1 MSEGL
6 ELSPEVE
13 SALSEQDLARLHEAR
28 ERTELRCS
36 VCQGSVGPESEER
49 VTVSL
54 LFDPNTTT
62 MAIHIAHRACAPSR
76 TDMGDLP
83 AQVVEGPGRITYV
96 RFLRAD
102 LGAVLVW
109 ERNLNVRQRHSGGQE
124 VQPYLE
130 GYRATGFRPW
140 HVGEALQILGDWRL
154 RLEGSGSDLVL
165 YRRGEETDR
174 FENCA
179 AKPPP
184 GWFDALHDRNSCLL
198 AVGSE
203 LWLER
208 PDVEHINAAI
218 TTGDALVALVA
229 FEAPRT

>member
-1 MSEGL
+1 MKRL

-13 SALSEQDLARLHEAR
+13 SALSEQDLARLKEAR
-28 ERTELRCS
+28 ECTELRCF
-36 VCQGSVGPESEER
+36 VCQGSVAPESEER

-62 MAIHIAHRACAPSR
+62 TAIHIAHRACAPSR
-76 TDMGDLP
+76 TDVGDLP
-83 AQVVEGPGRITYV
+83 AQVVGGPGRITYV
-96 RFLRAD
+96 RFLHAD

-109 ERNLNVRQRHSGGQE
+109 ERDLNVRQRHAGGQE
-124 VQPYLE
+124 IQPYLE

-140 HVGEALQILGDWRL
+140 YTGEALQILGDWRL
-154 RLEGSGSDLVL
+154 RLEGPHLVL
-165 YRRGEETDR
+165 YHRGEETDR

-179 AKPPP
+179 ARPPP
-184 GWFDALHDRNSCLL
+184 GWFDALRDRNSCLL

-208 PDVEHINAAI
+208 PDLERIKAAI
-218 TTGDALVALVA
+218 NTGEALVALVA
-229 FEAPRT
+229 FEGPHLRR